1 MDHCIR
7 VSTWLKRDRDF
18 TKAYCGL
25 CMKNFS
31 VAKYRVKALVM
42 HSSGSK
48 HKSRQPLSSQTEL
61 NFGNTEEESQLDKID
76 QPSS

>member
-1 MDHCIR
+1 
-7 VSTWLKRDRDF
+7 
-18 TKAYCGL
+18 
-25 CMKNFS
+25 MKNFS

-48 HKSRQPLSSQTEL
+48 HKSRLPLSSQTEL